1 MKASDIL
8 AKIDHTLLS
17 ATATTQQI
25 DTLCEEA
32 IACKTAAVC
41 IPPCYVSYA
50 AQKYGNKLKIA
61 TVIGFPLGY
70 DTTISKVVSARQAIS
85 DGADE
90 VDMVLNI
97 SALKNGN
104 ISYVTQEVASV
115 KSVVGEKILK
125 VIIEACYLTE
135 IEKITACKCV
145 TEGGADFIKTSTGF
159 GSGGATHEDV
169 RLIAANIGPNVK
181 IKAAGGISTVD
192 DMKKYIEEGCSR
204 IGASRAVELLK
215 DRINEDVENFALVS
229 DENQNKLKTT
239 EPARKIS
246 EETAMNAA
254 IMHISVNEQWP
265 YGTMKK
271 YWSDGDRLAI
281 EYETGKVL
289 YYALEDGYWEPE
301 NGWVILPE

>member
-17 ATATTQQI
+17 AMATTQQI

-32 IACKTAAVC
+32 IAWKTAAVC

-50 AQKYGNKLKIA
+50 AQKYGKKLKIA

-97 SALKNGN
+97 SALKNGH
-104 ISYVTQEVASV
+104 SAYVTQEIAAV
-115 KSVVGEKILK
+115 KSVMGEKILK

-135 IEKITACKCV
+135 SEKITACKCV

-169 RLIAANIGPNVK
+169 RLMAANIGPNVK

-204 IGASRAVELLK
+204 IGASRAVKLLK
-215 DRINEDVENFALVS
+215 DRVNEDVENFAQVS
-229 DENQNKLKTT
+229 GENQNKLKTT
-239 EPARKIS
+239 EPAPKIS
-246 EETAMNAA
+246 EEAAMNAA

-271 YWSDGDRLAI
+271 YWSEGDRLAI

-289 YYALEDGYWEPE
+289 YYALEDDYWEPE
-301 NGWVILPE
+301 SGWVILPE

>member
-1 MKASDIL
+1 MKSSDIL
-8 AKIDHTLLS
+8 AKIDHTLLT
-17 ATATTQQI
+17 ATATTRQI

-50 AQKYGNKLKIA
+50 AEKYGQKLKIA

-70 DTTISKVVSARQAIS
+70 DTTMAKIVSARQAVS

-104 ISYVTQEVASV
+104 AEYVTQEIAAV
-115 KSVVGEKILK
+115 KSVVGDKILK

-135 IEKITACKCV
+135 AEKITACQCV
-145 TEGGADFIKTSTGF
+145 TEGGADYIKTSTGF

-169 RLIAANIGPNVK
+169 RLLAAHIGPKVK
-181 IKAAGGISTVD
+181 IKAAGGISTVE
-192 DMKKYIEEGCSR
+192 DMKQYIEEGCDR
-204 IGASRAVELLK
+204 IGASRTVKLLK
-215 DRINEDVENFALVS
+215 DRMDEDVENFASVPEEAHDKPTS
-229 DENQNKLKTT
+229 A
-239 EPARKIS
+239 EPAPKIS
-246 EETAMNAA
+246 EEAALNAA

-271 YWSDGDRLAI
+271 FWPEGDRLAI

-289 YYALEDGYWEPE
+289 YYRLEDGYWEPE
-301 NGWVILPE
+301 SGWVILPE